1 MWNNDTSFILI
12 INSNSLSIKFLS
24 QLKIQNFSFEET
36 YTLEKL
42 KKINNIFLVF
52 DSIESMRDSVEKIL
66 TNNKYL
72 FSQNND
78 NEMIITLKVS
88 MFEKN
93 INVDIPLNKTK

>member
-1 MWNNDTSFILI
+1 M
-12 INSNSLSIKFLS
+12 
-24 QLKIQNFSFEET
+24 
-36 YTLEKL
+36 EKL

-93 INVDIPLNKTK
+93 INVNIPLNKTKLVKMI